1 MFKVNDYVV
10 KANHGVCQ
18 IIDIVHLDMPS
29 IDKKREYFFLVP
41 IDDRSMKV
49 YVPVDMAEQNLRYAM
64 DDKQALQCIES
75 MKSIDSA
82 WIKNDKQREA
92 FYRDA
97 LKSCD
102 PTQLIAII
110 KNMFERKQDRLASGK
125 SAIVVDDKYFK
136 LAEEQLYSELAF
148 ALGMKK
154 EEMLSFIQ
162 MKIE

>member
-1 MFKVNDYVV
+1 MFKVKEYVV

-18 IIDIVHLDMPS
+18 IVDIVHLDMPS

-41 IDDRSMKV
+41 VDDRSMKV

-64 DDKQALQCIES
+64 NGDQALQCIES

-82 WIKNDKQREA
+82 WIKNEKQRES
-92 FYRDA
+92 FYKDA
-97 LKSCD
+97 LRSCD

-110 KNMFERKQDRLASGK
+110 KLMFERKQDRLASGK

-136 LAEEQLYSELAF
+136 LAEEQLFSELAF

>member
-1 MFKVNDYVV
+1 MKEERSQNVTIKNEV
-10 KANHGVCQ
+10 KGRGLFYGVIAVATF
-18 IIDIVHLDMPS
+18 IIMAVGTTFA
-29 IDKKREYFFLVP
+29 YFT
-41 IDDRSMKV
+41 
-49 YVPVDMAEQNLRYAM
+49 ATT
-64 DDKQALQCIES
+64 ES
-75 MKSIDSA
+75 MNSAVQTGSTTLQLQYISYGSA

-102 PTQLIAII
+102 STQLIAII

-136 LAEEQLYSELAF
+136 LAEEQLFSELAF

-154 EEMLSFIQ
+154 EEM
-162 MKIE
+162 